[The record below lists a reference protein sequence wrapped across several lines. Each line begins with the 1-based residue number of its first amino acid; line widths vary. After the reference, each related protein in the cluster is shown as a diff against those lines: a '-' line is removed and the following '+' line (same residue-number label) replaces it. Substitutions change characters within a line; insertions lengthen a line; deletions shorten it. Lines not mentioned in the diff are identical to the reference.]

1 MFILVSAA
9 SGISLTLTKGL
20 QFGTINPHNGNCPW
34 LATNA
39 VTMRLPEEKLPRAS
53 QSLRR
58 HHRRHRR
65 RRRKVAN
72 AAMAKW
78 CLFYAWKD
86 SLSTPHQLR
95 LLHASLGFI
104 KNAHFWQD
112 TGSVVCV
119 GIFNVF
125 KSHLPSYMCILLS
138 VGIQALE
145 KSASHNF
152 FSYDLSMLLQQTANF
167 LWWSDSLHLF
177 ATI

>member
-20 QFGTINPHNGNCPW
+20 QFGTMNPHNGNCPW

-53 QSLRR
+53 QSLLPPPLPPPPPAQS
-58 HHRRHRR
+58 RHRHG
-65 RRRKVAN
+65 KMVFVLCP
-72 AAMAKW
+72 KG
-78 CLFYAWKD
+78 FPQHTT
-86 SLSTPHQLR
+86 SHQLR

-112 TGSVVCV
+112 TDSVVCV
-119 GIFNVF
+119 GICNVF
-125 KSHLPSYMCILLS
+125 KSHPPSYMCTLLS

-152 FSYDLSMLLQQTANF
+152 FSYDLSLLLQQAANF
-167 LWWSDSLHLF
+167 LW
-177 ATI
+177 